1 VTTLLLASIAL
12 GVLAVGLSEASA
24 AIGYW
29 FLGAV
34 AVSGV
39 MATVVL
45 TTKVA
50 RVEAPASVVS
60 SDETNVTPIRRDV
73 V

>member
-1 VTTLLLASIAL
+1 VTTLLLASTAL

-34 AVSGV
+34 AISGV

-50 RVEAPASVVS
+50 RVEAVASTGE
-60 SDETNVTPIRRDV
+60 SDETNVTPIRRDAV
-73 V
+73 

>member
-1 VTTLLLASIAL
+1 L
-12 GVLAVGLSEASA
+12 GVLAIGLSEGPASV
-24 AIGYW
+24 GYW
-29 FLGAV
+29 FLAAV

-50 RVEAPASVVS
+50 RVESSVAALS
-60 SDETNVTPIRRDV
+60 TDETNVTPIRRDV

>member
-34 AVSGV
+34 TVSGL

-50 RVEAPASVVS
+50 RVEVPTSAAER
-60 SDETNVTPIRRDV
+60 DETNVTPIRRDV

>member
-1 VTTLLLASIAL
+1 
-12 GVLAVGLSEASA
+12 LSEASA

-34 AVSGV
+34 TVSGV

-50 RVEAPASVVS
+50 RVEAVASTGE
-60 SDETNVTPIRRDV
+60 SDETNVTPIRRDAV
-73 V
+73 

>member
-1 VTTLLLASIAL
+1 LIASIAV
-12 GVLAVGLSEASA
+12 GILAIGLSEAPASV
-24 AIGYW
+24 GYW
-29 FLGAV
+29 FLAAV

-45 TTKVA
+45 TTQVA
-50 RVEAPASVVS
+50 RVETPATMHSA
-60 SDETNVTPIRRDV
+60 DETNVTPIRRDV

>member
-34 AVSGV
+34 TVSGL

-50 RVEAPASVVS
+50 RVETPASAADG
-60 SDETNVTPIRRDV
+60 DETNVTPIRRDV

>member
-1 VTTLLLASIAL
+1 
-12 GVLAVGLSEASA
+12 
-24 AIGYW
+24 
-29 FLGAV
+29 
-34 AVSGV
+34 VSGV

-50 RVEAPASVVS
+50 RVEAPASAAS
-60 SDETNVTPIRRDV
+60 ADQTNVTPIRRDV